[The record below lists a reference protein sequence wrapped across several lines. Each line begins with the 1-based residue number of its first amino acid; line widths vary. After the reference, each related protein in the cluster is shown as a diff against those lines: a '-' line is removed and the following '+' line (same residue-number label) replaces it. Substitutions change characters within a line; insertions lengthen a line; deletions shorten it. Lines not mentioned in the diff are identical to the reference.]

1 MIAIKVINKFNNIN
15 KRNIINNII
24 VPLSSSSSSSTT
36 TTSSSC
42 TYNKILNTK
51 YIRRNLSTVSA
62 QTIHITFVDLE
73 GNRARVPALVGQ
85 TLLQVA
91 QRHKVDLEGA
101 CDGGGSPIE
110 VKRTENWTEPT
121 FGEGP
126 TCFYCHVQIPKSFHH
141 LLPDQT
147 SEEVSGLKD
156 VWEGEAG
163 STSRLAC
170 MITLD
175 KKHDNLVVFVP
186 DAPPTDVV

>member
-1 MIAIKVINKFNNIN
+1 MIAIKAINKFNNVN
-15 KRNIINNII
+15 TRNIINSII
-24 VPLSSSSSSSTT
+24 TPLSSLSSLSYETN
-36 TTSSSC
+36 
-42 TYNKILNTK
+42 NKILLNTK
-51 YIRRNLSTVSA
+51 YIRRRNLSTVSS

-141 LLPDQT
+141 LLPHQT
-147 SEEVSGLKD
+147 SEETTGLKD
-156 VWEGEAG
+156 VWEDEAG

-175 KKHDNLVVFVP
+175 KKHDDMVVFIP
-186 DAPPTDVV
+186 DSPPTDVI

>member
-24 VPLSSSSSSSTT
+24 VPLSLSSSSSTT

-110 VKRTENWTEPT
+110 VKRLKIGLNQHLVKDQHA
-121 FGEGP
+121 FIVM
-126 TCFYCHVQIPKSFHH
+126 FKSQNHFIIYY
-141 LLPDQT
+141 LIKQ
-147 SEEVSGLKD
+147 V
-156 VWEGEAG
+156 
-163 STSRLAC
+163 
-170 MITLD
+170 
-175 KKHDNLVVFVP
+175 KKLV
-186 DAPPTDVV
+186 D